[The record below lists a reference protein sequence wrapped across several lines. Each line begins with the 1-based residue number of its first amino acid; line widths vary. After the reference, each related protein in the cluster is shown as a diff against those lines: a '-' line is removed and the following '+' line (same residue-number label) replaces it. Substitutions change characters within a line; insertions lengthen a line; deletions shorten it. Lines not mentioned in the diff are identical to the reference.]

1 VNQQATPY
9 FIFNGNAKEAL
20 EFYKNLFQAEITN
33 VQTFG
38 EADFPTPPEMDDK
51 IMHAR
56 LEKGSLL
63 LMFSDAFQNQT
74 VEVGN
79 NISLALEFTSEK
91 EIQAVY
97 QSLSKEGT
105 VMMELQDTFWGA
117 KFAKVKD
124 IFGVI
129 WDLNF
134 TKQS

>member
-1 VNQQATPY
+1 MNQQATPY
-9 FIFNGNAKEAL
+9 LTFNGNAKEAI

-63 LMFSDAFQNQT
+63 LMFSDVFLNQI

-79 NISLALEFTSEK
+79 NISLALEFTSEE
-91 EIQAVY
+91 EILAVY

-105 VMMELQDTFWGA
+105 VLMELQDTFWGA

>member
-1 VNQQATPY
+1 MNQQATPY